1 MLCWR
6 GMRQHRRPLPGAVV
20 RWPVGGRTQTISRS
34 GCETRSSESYEAR
47 ANGFGGGSA
56 VARVLSGRRSWCWAS
71 RYAFGPGSIAGAG
84 ANGAAENV
92 PQGPSHIAPMR
103 TQPPNAMATG
113 PNAIQSA
120 STRRVK
126 NRRPVIVG
134 LIIPEGSGRVKIPP
148 HRTRSAP
155 LATTGPDAFA
165 GAGDRSRIPVG
176 ANSAGPREATGQ
188 SCEASA

>member
-34 GCETRSSESYEAR
+34 GYERRSSASYEAR

-56 VARVLSGRRSWCWAS
+56 VARAVSGRRSWRWAS
-71 RYAFGPGSIAGAG
+71 TYAFGPGPIAGAG
-84 ANGAAENV
+84 ANGAAEKV
-92 PQGPSHIAPMR
+92 PQGPSHMAPMR

-113 PNAIQSA
+113 PNMIQSA
-120 STRRVK
+120 STRRVR

-148 HRTRSAP
+148 DTLCT
-155 LATTGPDAFA
+155 LATSGADAFA

-176 ANSAGPREATGQ
+176 ANSAGPGEATGQ
-188 SCEASA
+188 S